1 MEESAKI
8 PFFCERMDIEGL
20 GVSVDLGSL
29 PNVLSKLS
37 ARIAYVENNQ
47 KELAASVGMSE

>member
-1 MEESAKI
+1 MQKFL
-8 PFFCERMDIEGL
+8 FFCERMDIEGL

-37 ARIAYVENNQ
+37 ARIAYVDNNQ
-47 KELAASVGMSE
+47 KELAAFVGMSE